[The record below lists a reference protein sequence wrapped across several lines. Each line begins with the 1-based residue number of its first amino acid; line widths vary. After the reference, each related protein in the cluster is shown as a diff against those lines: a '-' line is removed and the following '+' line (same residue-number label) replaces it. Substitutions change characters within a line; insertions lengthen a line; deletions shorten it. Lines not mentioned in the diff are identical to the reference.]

1 MGADDYLTKPF
12 SMREL
17 VARVRALLRRS
28 GARPAAEEAS
38 RLTAGSLELDLR
50 GRTVSKR
57 GQEIALKPKEFDLL
71 FFLAKNAGQVFT
83 REQVLEHV
91 WGYEF
96 FGGSRTVDVHV
107 RWLREKLEEDPGQ
120 PRHLL
125 TVRGVGYKFV
135 R

>member
-1 MGADDYLTKPF
+1 M
-12 SMREL
+12 
-17 VARVRALLRRS
+17 
-28 GARPAAEEAS
+28 
-38 RLTAGSLELDLR
+38 
-50 GRTVSKR
+50 
-57 GQEIALKPKEFDLL
+57 
-71 FFLAKNAGQVFT
+71 FT
-83 REQVLEHV
+83 REQLLEHV

-107 RWLREKLEEDPGQ
+107 RWLREKLESDPRK

>member
-1 MGADDYLTKPF
+1 MT
-12 SMREL
+12 
-17 VARVRALLRRS
+17 
-28 GARPAAEEAS
+28 
-38 RLTAGSLELDLR
+38 
-50 GRTVSKR
+50 
-57 GQEIALKPKEFDLL
+57 LKPKEFDLL

-83 REQVLEHV
+83 RQQLLEHV

-107 RWLREKLEEDPGQ
+107 RWLREKLEKDPG
-120 PRHLL
+120 HAAHIL